1 VTAVDSPA
9 RDPVSAG
16 VADPDGVRPSRRRKK
31 RKLRLIVAGVVLV
44 GAFVFL
50 LVEGISNSLNYF
62 ETVNQAVAQRATLGS
77 STFRLEGLVVPG
89 TIHPTSSGVNF
100 TVESNGVSEPVVETG
115 EPPQLFQPDIPV
127 VLVGHFAGSVFASDQ
142 IIVDHTSQYI
152 AKYPSRVRAP
162 NGTTR

>member
-9 RDPVSAG
+9 RDPVSTGA
-16 VADPDGVRPSRRRKK
+16 ADLDGVRPSRRRKK
-31 RKLRLIVAGVVLV
+31 RKLRLMVAGVVLV